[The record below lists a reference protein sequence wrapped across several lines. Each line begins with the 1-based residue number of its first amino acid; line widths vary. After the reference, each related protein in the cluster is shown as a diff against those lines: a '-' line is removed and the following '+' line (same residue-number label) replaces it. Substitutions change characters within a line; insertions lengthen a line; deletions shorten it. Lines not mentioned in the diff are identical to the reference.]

1 MVEGILADE
10 EDHAT
15 DMHDLL
21 VAHEGKPFVKA

>member
-1 MVEGILADE
+1 MLEKILADE

-21 VAHEGKPFVKA
+21 EAHQGTPPLD